1 MVIWRNLAPN
11 IGRFFLSIGI
21 TIIKMSI
28 QSAILALM
36 IAAVA
41 SSISQRF
48 SSQISND
55 FISVQ
60 IFSHCIDCSATD
72 LYSQNREKEEE
83 KKNQILQFI

>member
-1 MVIWRNLAPN
+1 
-11 IGRFFLSIGI
+11 
-21 TIIKMSI
+21 MSI

-60 IFSHCIDCSATD
+60 IFSHCIERNVKKKKKKKSKSCS
-72 LYSQNREKEEE
+72 LFREK
-83 KKNQILQFI
+83 